1 MKNSAILPAV
11 LGLAHGVSDCAAGLL
26 LGSLSSDQS
35 IYSIAVMVMLYNLL
49 AFGAQPLAGLIIDK
63 LRSPKPAV
71 LTGLAAM
78 SSAILLF
85 YFNPFASVILAG
97 IASALF
103 HTGGGAMALCSVPGK
118 ASGAGLFSA
127 PGVAGLA
134 VGGFLAVNGIFPAAF
149 MLVLLLVLFAAVY
162 ILKSPGLPY
171 NIKSYDAEFDK
182 HDFIMLVLLLAIA
195 LRSAVWNIFQHLE
208 HGEVQNIILISMA
221 AAGGKIFGG
230 YAGDYFGWKRYS
242 YAALAAA
249 VPLLVLGEY
258 SIYFLL
264 PGIGLVQSVT
274 PVMVS
279 AVYKNINKLPATA
292 AGLSFGLA
300 IAAGGIPFAAG
311 AEIKNYPSPLIIAG
325 LMLAVIF
332 MVYYSFRN
340 KYQNAAA
347 E

>member
-1 MKNSAILPAV
+1 MKNKAILPAV
-11 LGLAHGVSDCAAGLL
+11 LGLAHGVSDCTAGLL
-26 LGSLSSDQS
+26 LGSLSSEQS
-35 IYSIAVMVMLYNLL
+35 IYSIVVMVMLYNLL

-63 LRSPKPAV
+63 LKSPKPAV
-71 LTGLAAM
+71 LIGLAAM

-85 YFNPFASVILAG
+85 YVNPFASVILAG
-97 IASALF
+97 LASALF
-103 HTGGGAMALCSVPGK
+103 HTGGGALALCSVPGK
-118 ASGAGLFSA
+118 ASGVGLFSA

-134 VGGFLAVNGIFPAAF
+134 FGGYLAVNGIFPAAF
-149 MLVLLLVLFAAVY
+149 MLVLLLILFAAVY
-162 ILKSPGLPY
+162 MLKSPGLPY
-171 NIKSYDAEFDK
+171 DFKSNDAEFDK
-182 HDFIMLVLLLAIA
+182 HDFVMLVLLLAIA

-208 HGEVQNIILISMA
+208 HDVIQNLILISLA

-242 YAALAAA
+242 YTALLTAM
-249 VPLLVLGEY
+249 PLLILGEY

-264 PGIGLVQSVT
+264 PGIALLQSVT

-279 AVYKNINKLPATA
+279 AIYKNIKKLPATA

-311 AEIKNYPSPLIIAG
+311 AEIKNYPPPLIIAG
-325 LMLAVIF
+325 LMIIVFI
-332 MVYYSFRN
+332 MVYYGFRN
-340 KYQNAAA
+340 KLRNAAA